1 MVIKTTEQYYGLHP
15 TKDQY
20 QTLFIHPL
28 LRDYGL
34 THAAPWRLMRDSFQF
49 HNFQFAK
56 TMAPRNPDYN
66 FSAIEPKWQSYWE
79 QNRVFEVTEDPSK
92 PKFYLL
98 DMFPYPSGAGLHAG
112 HTENYTASDIL
123 DRARRAQ
130 GYNVLHP
137 MGWDAFGLPAEQ
149 YAIKTGTHPAQ
160 TTHKNIDQF
169 RAQIKRLGVAI
180 DWSREINTTDPHY
193 FKWTQ
198 WIFLQLFKHG
208 LAYVDERPV
217 NWCPQLGTVLAN
229 EEVIDGKS
237 EVGGFPVERRALR
250 QWVLRITAYADKLL
264 AGLSKVNWP
273 ESTKAQQT
281 NWIGRS
287 TGATL
292 EFAVADSNLT
302 FEVFT
307 TRPDTLFGAT
317 YVVLAPEHPLV
328 ATITTAE
335 KKADVDAYV
344 QAAARKSDLD
354 RTDLAKDKTGVFT
367 GAFAINPVNGA
378 RIPVWIADYVLT
390 GYGTGAIM
398 AVPAHDTRDYEFA
411 RKFEIPIIRVIS
423 ASADGSDEAALP
435 YTGDGF
441 MVNSGSYNGLPVAEG
456 KKKIVADLAT
466 HGKGRETVN
475 FRLRDWLFSRQR
487 YWGEPFPIIWVDET
501 AFSAAKNAKGAIAD
515 GLPHYPVTY
524 CDENGK
530 HWFALPLTP
539 AQLPL
544 CLPDVK
550 DYKPS
555 GDAQSPLANATEWVS
570 VWINIRTGETT
581 PGTGPKPEGED
592 WHAGSRETN
601 TMPQWAGSCW
611 YYLRY
616 CDPLNPKALIDPAK
630 ERYWQVPDFYI
641 GGAEHAVLHL
651 LYARF
656 WHIFLHEIGV
666 VSTPEPFARL
676 FHQGIILGELE
687 YALFLDKNGQEVSL
701 DAIDDPDHWDGST
714 RKLNEDEV
722 EKSRDAK
729 GDVYM
734 FKGKPGIRVDARAFK
749 MSKSRGN
756 VVNPDDYIRSY
767 GADSLRVYEMFMGPL
782 ADMKP
787 WSSRGIEGP
796 HRFLRKV
803 WRLFIDR
810 DGNLSPSIQAESE
823 EQPDIES
830 LLHQTIQKVT
840 SDIDSLSYNT
850 AISQLM
856 ILVNTLQKAP
866 SIARSTA
873 KALVQMLA
881 PFAPHMAEE
890 LWELLGEAPSVAYA
904 PWPVADPAKIQSRSE
919 KIIFQVNGKVRGEAE
934 FAPGAAEEE
943 VKAVAF
949 AQDRMKPHM
958 EGKTIVKIIFVPGKI
973 LNLVVR

>member
-1 MVIKTTEQYYGLHP
+1 
-15 TKDQY
+15 
-20 QTLFIHPL
+20 
-28 LRDYGL
+28 
-34 THAAPWRLMRDSFQF
+34 
-49 HNFQFAK
+49 
-56 TMAPRNPDYN
+56 MASRNPDYN

-160 TTHKNIDQF
+160 TTLNNIEQF
-169 RAQIKRLGVAI
+169 RGQIKRLGVAI

-292 EFAVADSNLT
+292 EFAVADSELT

-335 KKADVDAYV
+335 KRAEVEAYV
-344 QAAARKSDLD
+344 QAASRKSDLD

-367 GAFAINPVNGA
+367 GAYAINPVNGT

-411 RKFEIPIIRVIS
+411 RKFEIPVIRVIS

-441 MVNSGSYNGLPVAEG
+441 MVNSGSYNGLSVEDG
-456 KKKIVADLAT
+456 KKKVVADLAKKD
-466 HGKGRETVN
+466 KGRETVN

-487 YWGEPFPIIWVDET
+487 YWGEPFPIIWVDD
-501 AFSAAKNAKGAIAD
+501 AAYQAAKSAKGPVAD
-515 GLPHYPVTY
+515 GLPPEPVTY
-524 CDENGK
+524 CDEKGK

-539 AQLPL
+539 EALPL
-544 CLPDVK
+544 CLPEVK

-570 VWINIRTGETT
+570 VWINIRTGETCREPAQNPQVMNGMPAAAKPT
-581 PGTGPKPEGED
+581 PCHSGLDRAGTT
-592 WHAGSRETN
+592 S
-601 TMPQWAGSCW
+601 
-611 YYLRY
+611 
-616 CDPLNPKALIDPAK
+616 
-630 ERYWQVPDFYI
+630 
-641 GGAEHAVLHL
+641 
-651 LYARF
+651 
-656 WHIFLHEIGV
+656 
-666 VSTPEPFARL
+666 
-676 FHQGIILGELE
+676 
-687 YALFLDKNGQEVSL
+687 
-701 DAIDDPDHWDGST
+701 AIAT
-714 RKLNEDEV
+714 R
-722 EKSRDAK
+722 
-729 GDVYM
+729 
-734 FKGKPGIRVDARAFK
+734 
-749 MSKSRGN
+749 
-756 VVNPDDYIRSY
+756 
-767 GADSLRVYEMFMGPL
+767 
-782 ADMKP
+782 
-787 WSSRGIEGP
+787 
-796 HRFLRKV
+796 
-803 WRLFIDR
+803 
-810 DGNLSPSIQAESE
+810 SIQ
-823 EQPDIES
+823 
-830 LLHQTIQKVT
+830 
-840 SDIDSLSYNT
+840 
-850 AISQLM
+850 
-856 ILVNTLQKAP
+856 
-866 SIARSTA
+866 
-873 KALVQMLA
+873 
-881 PFAPHMAEE
+881 
-890 LWELLGEAPSVAYA
+890 
-904 PWPVADPAKIQSRSE
+904 
-919 KIIFQVNGKVRGEAE
+919 
-934 FAPGAAEEE
+934 
-943 VKAVAF
+943 
-949 AQDRMKPHM
+949 KP
-958 EGKTIVKIIFVPGKI
+958 
-973 LNLVVR
+973 